1 MLDGPPLD
9 QLGELAVALGR
20 YLEAAQGV
28 VFVGVEA
35 GRHQQ
40 QLWTK
45 RREGRANFL
54 FPGTEKNRI
63 AAATSER
70 NIEDVAMRP
79 AFAGTPGPRIERE
92 LMGRRVEGLGVV
104 LETVL
109 RAVAMVNVE
118 VEYPDAANALGAS
131 RDEADSHIVDE
142 AEDHGLVVLGMM
154 TGRPHDRERVFH
166 RSVEPPVYA
175 LHHGARRAAG
185 SEHR

>member
-20 YLEAAQGV
+20 DLEAAQRVG
-28 VFVGVEA
+28 FVGVEA

-45 RREGRANFL
+45 RREGRANL

-63 AAATSER
+63 CAATSER
-70 NIEDVAMRP
+70 NIEDIAMRP
-79 AFAGTPGPRIERE
+79 AFAGTPGPRIERV
-92 LMGRRVEGLGVV
+92 LMGRRVEDLGVI

-118 VEYPDAANALGAS
+118 VEHPDAANPLG
-131 RDEADSHIVDE
+131 
-142 AEDHGLVVLGMM
+142 
-154 TGRPHDRERVFH
+154 
-166 RSVEPPVYA
+166 
-175 LHHGARRAAG
+175 GAG
-185 SEHR
+185 E